1 MVSDD
6 ENQIVFLGL
15 REFGNEVKGDDF
27 EWIRLW
33 LREYWCQRSFGGSS
47 VDLMTLALRT
57 SSNILYHVLLESW
70 PPVLLLDQ
78 DRCPT
83 NPWMTVYG

>member
-1 MVSDD
+1 MVSDG

-15 REFGNEVKGDDF
+15 REFGDEVEGNDF
-27 EWIRLW
+27 EWIRLR

-57 SSNILYHVLLESW
+57 SSNILYHILPELQ
-70 PPVLLLDQ
+70 PPV
-78 DRCPT
+78 
-83 NPWMTVYG
+83 